1 MITVTITSNAAE
13 VAEQMRQFPEQMLTN
28 IGVALVNTNA
38 ETVGRIQQE
47 RLTGTGPRP
56 FPPDEG
62 RLRLI
67 TGTYRQRLIWEQEA
81 EISGGTVSTMITAGV
96 AYAAPQEFG
105 FYGTVQVPEYIRR
118 VKSRNVYI
126 TDAPMKYIASPLL
139 ASGVSLSAIEMDE
152 LGLGEWRTGRK
163 RRRLARRGLGRVRA
177 HTMRMA
183 LPARAPIRHGIEDQI
198 PRYREAVS
206 EAILAAWNGGRP

>member
-67 TGTYRQRLIWEQEA
+67 TGTYRQRLIWEPEA
-81 EISGGTVSTMITAGV
+81 EISGGTVSAMITAGV

-105 FYGTVQVPEYIRR
+105 FYGTVQVPEHSRR
-118 VKSRNVYI
+118 
-126 TDAPMKYIASPLL
+126 TF
-139 ASGVSLSAIEMDE
+139 
-152 LGLGEWRTGRK
+152 
-163 RRRLARRGLGRVRA
+163 RRLSLRNGVRLKKPKVSGETRVRA
-177 HTMRMA
+177 HPMRMA